1 MQKKIKGLPDPT
13 TLNRLNEMQHKA
25 HKYIDKFYSDTEP
38 EAPKKKRYKGT
49 GHVNSRFDCADIHH
63 RIVGGK

>member
-1 MQKKIKGLPDPT
+1 MKLPSDPT
-13 TLNRLNEMQHKA
+13 TWDNIARICRNADEYLERH
-25 HKYIDKFYSDTEP
+25 YSDEEP

-49 GHVNSRFDCADIHH
+49 GHVNSKFDCADIHH